1 MFTLFK
7 KKRSEEKL
15 EPVDIKAVS
24 PLLLPPEV
32 PEEEKLAYH
41 PENTVMDEDIA
52 MARSIASG
60 AGTSGGFGA
69 FQPFLTPEEV
79 EAREHPESWEH
90 DEAPDTDAP
99 QRDLFISQ
107 RPKSQRRHTHRRKQP
122 KRAS

>member
-1 MFTLFK
+1 MFHFFK
-7 KKRSEEKL
+7 KKASEEKL
-15 EPVDIKAVS
+15 EPVDVKAVS

-69 FQPFLTPEEV
+69 YQPFLTEQEV
-79 EAREHPESWEH
+79 EEREHPEAWQH
-90 DEAPDTDAP
+90 DEAPNTDAP
-99 QRDLFISQ
+99 QRDIVIDVIAEIE
-107 RPKSQRRHTHRRKQP
+107 RRK
-122 KRAS
+122 AS